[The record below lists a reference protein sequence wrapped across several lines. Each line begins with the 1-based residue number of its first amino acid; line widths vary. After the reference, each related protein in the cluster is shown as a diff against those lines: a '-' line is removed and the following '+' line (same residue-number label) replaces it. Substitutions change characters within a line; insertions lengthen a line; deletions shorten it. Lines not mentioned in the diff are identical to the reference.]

1 MRTRE
6 RCNIMNG
13 RMVHVRSLSPDDE
26 AAWTALA
33 ARAAEPNPLYE
44 PNCLVPASRHQTFGD
59 EIHVVF
65 AEEDGR
71 IYGCMPVRRVRHW
84 RNFAYPFVVT
94 QVRRMIYCGTPLVD
108 AERGDEAVDAMF
120 DALRADRKLT
130 KGRVLV
136 LQELAQDGPVD
147 ASVQSAVER
156 RHLPIYRYESWERGI
171 VNRREE
177 ADYEGLQSRRDRK
190 ELRRCRRR
198 LGELLGSEPVAVD
211 RSADPAAIDEFIALE
226 AAGYKGDAHVAMAT
240 VAGEADYFREMCA
253 RFAADGRLRVFCL
266 EAGGQ
271 TLAMQILVTGG
282 AGIFG
287 MKISYDEQFAKYA
300 PGVLLHFD
308 SMKACHETTDARW
321 IDTCSSPQFE
331 VLMRIYPDRRRI
343 TSYFVPLG
351 RNPIDRLAVKAFM
364 ALRPLHKKLHDKR
377 AGTRHPDPAKGA
389 DPAKVPDATPRS
401 EVVTVEPEPSVAP
414 TLVLVGHQAPTIPS
428 APSESTSPES
438 SSSDLVTAT
447 G

>member
-1 MRTRE
+1 
-6 RCNIMNG
+6 
-13 RMVHVRSLSPDDE
+13 
-26 AAWTALA
+26 
-33 ARAAEPNPLYE
+33 
-44 PNCLVPASRHQTFGD
+44 
-59 EIHVVF
+59 
-65 AEEDGR
+65 
-71 IYGCMPVRRVRHW
+71 
-84 RNFAYPFVVT
+84 
-94 QVRRMIYCGTPLVD
+94 MIYCGTPLVD
-108 AERGDEAVDAMF
+108 VERGDEAIDAMF

-147 ASVQSAVER
+147 AVQAAVER

-177 ADYEGLQSRRDRK
+177 ADYEESQGRRDRK

-198 LGELLGSEPVAVD
+198 LGRVLGSEPVAVD

-226 AAGYKGDAHVAMAT
+226 AAGYKGDAHVAVAT

-253 RFAADGRLRVFCL
+253 RFAADGRLRIFCL
-266 EAGGQ
+266 EAGGR

-282 AGIFG
+282 DGIFG

-331 VLMRIYPDRRRI
+331 VLMASTRPPADHVVLRPARPEPDRPVGRQGVHGPPTPPQEAPRQAGRRPA
-343 TSYFVPLG
+343 SRPDQGG
-351 RNPIDRLAVKAFM
+351 RPDEGGR
-364 ALRPLHKKLHDKR
+364 RGPGGR
-377 AGTRHPDPAKGA
+377 RHPP
-389 DPAKVPDATPRS
+389 PRGRDRR
-401 EVVTVEPEPSVAP
+401 TRPFAAP
-414 TLVLVGHQAPTIPS
+414 TLVLVEHQAPATAS
-428 APSESTSPES
+428 APSDSTSPES
-438 SSSDLVTAT
+438 ASESSCESATSDLVAAT